1 MPQLY
6 EWSGRALRSELL
18 YEPTPTKN
26 KKKRDPNHND
36 DNDENQHNK
45 SNEQLL
51 ALKQKK
57 KDITETTKTAMISER
72 LENYKMNKQKHLKSK
87 ERRDGLVGDDDDED
101 GGVYHSPDQ
110 LARLHR
116 LRRMRKQQHQGGSL
130 SPTSSLDS
138 GKRDGR
144 W

>member
-18 YEPTPTKN
+18 YEPTPTK
-26 KKKRDPNHND
+26 KKKDPSDNN
-36 DNDENQHNK
+36 NDENQQRT
-45 SNEQLL
+45 SNEQMVTM
-51 ALKQKK
+51 KQKQN
-57 KDITETTKTAMISER
+57 ERLEKTAMISER
-72 LENYKMNKQKHLKSK
+72 LENYKMNKQKHLNKD
-87 ERRDGLVGDDDDED
+87 RDGGYDDDD

-116 LRRMRKQQHQGGSL
+116 LRRMRKQQYQGGSL

>member
-18 YEPTPTKN
+18 YEPTPTK
-26 KKKRDPNHND
+26 KKNREPSS
-36 DNDENQHNK
+36 NDENQQRQ
-45 SNEQLL
+45 SNEMMM
-51 ALKQKK
+51 KQKSMEK
-57 KDITETTKTAMISER
+57 KAMISER
-72 LENYKMNKQKHLKSK
+72 LENYKMNKQKFKDRQDTL
-87 ERRDGLVGDDDDED
+87 DDDDDE

-130 SPTSSLDS
+130 SPTSSLDN